1 MINKLYYLTTVS
13 LKRKICTKWFII
25 ANVVLAILLVGITN
39 IDSIIKMFGGD
50 FNKKTIVYVID
61 NTNESY
67 EILKSSLEATEKSVY
82 DDVKYKIKTYDKS
95 EKKLKKLIKDEDK
108 KLGIIINSSED
119 NYIDIKL
126 ISNSY
131 IETID
136 YQVLYQAINSA
147 KTNIAIIKSNISQE
161 ELNKIY
167 KNVNIERIILD
178 EEKTSEDENIDTIMS
193 TVFPVFILP
202 FFMLIVFLVQMIGSE
217 INDEKT
223 TRGMEII
230 ISNVSPKAHFFSKV
244 LAGNIF
250 VLMQAGL
257 LLIYGGIGLL
267 IRNIIGSGSII
278 NMMSGTLG
286 STVDVILKSEFITK
300 IIYIIPL
307 ALILMILT
315 FLAYSL
321 LAGILA
327 SMTTN
332 VEDFNQL
339 QTPIMV
345 VSLAGYYLAMMA
357 GFFKGSLLIRIF
369 SYIPLIS
376 AILAPSLLILN
387 QIDIIDIIIS
397 IILLILFNY
406 ILIKYG
412 LRIYKVGIL
421 NYSSKDLWKKMFKA
435 IKENK

>member
-82 DDVKYKIKTYDKS
+82 DDVKYKIKKFDKS

-178 EEKTSEDENIDTIMS
+178 EEKTSEEENIDTIMS

-267 IRNIIGSGSII
+267 IRKIIGSGSII

-387 QIDIIDIIIS
+387 QIGIIDIIIS

-421 NYSSKDLWKKMFKA
+421 NYSSTNLWKKVFKSL
-435 IKENK
+435 KDK

>member
-244 LAGNIF
+244 LAGNVF

-387 QIDIIDIIIS
+387 QIGIIDIIIS

>member
-147 KTNIAIIKSNISQE
+147 KTNIAIVKSNISQE

-178 EEKTSEDENIDTIMS
+178 EEKTSEDENIDAIMS

-387 QIDIIDIIIS
+387 QIGIIDIIIS